1 MAQVIGSGGG
11 GVIMES
17 DKAVT
22 ANTTLSDGENYM
34 SIGHLTINN
43 NITVTVNSGA
53 RWVII

>member
-22 ANTTLSDGENYM
+22 SNTTLSDGDNYM